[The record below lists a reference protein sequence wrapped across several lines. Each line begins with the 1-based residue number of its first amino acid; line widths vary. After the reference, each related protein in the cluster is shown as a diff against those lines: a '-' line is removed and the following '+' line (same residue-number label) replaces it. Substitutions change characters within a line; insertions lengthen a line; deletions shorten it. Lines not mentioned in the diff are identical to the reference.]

1 MMQMKRMV
9 LRWALALAATGM
21 LAGPALAA
29 EGLGAEAPGVLALQ
43 PVQAVAVDEQVA
55 ELVAELPAP
64 PALAEVATQAA
75 AGTLPAELPGLP
87 AALALA
93 QPEPFSADDM
103 QALFVPGH
111 EPLRV
116 AVLSPQE
123 MEETKG
129 AIAPVV
135 AYGLMVGSRIAY
147 VGITNNLARRT
158 AQHATTRT
166 FSRVVNFGSS
176 PDRTAARVIEQNNI
190 NRFNTINRGWNR
202 INSIS
207 PRNPLAARVSVPF
220 RR

>member
-1 MMQMKRMV
+1 
-9 LRWALALAATGM
+9 
-21 LAGPALAA
+21 
-29 EGLGAEAPGVLALQ
+29 
-43 PVQAVAVDEQVA
+43 
-55 ELVAELPAP
+55 
-64 PALAEVATQAA
+64 
-75 AGTLPAELPGLP
+75 
-87 AALALA
+87 
-93 QPEPFSADDM
+93 M

-129 AIAPVV
+129 AIAPVI
-135 AYGLMVGSRIAY
+135 AYGLMVGGRIVY
-147 VGITNNLARRT
+147 VGITNNLTRRT
-158 AQHATTRT
+158 AQHAATRT
-166 FSRVVNFGSS
+166 FGRVVRFGSS